1 VVAAQYGPIVVAAST
16 SEEGFSAN
24 PDQLQGLRVVDG
36 QRIWTF
42 RCDDDGAMQLR
53 FAGADLGDD
62 PGAGR
67 ITEFA
72 EQPSIVA
79 ACSNTTVSINP
90 QTGKKLKR

>member
-1 VVAAQYGPIVVAAST
+1 MVTPTSSRACGWPTAS
-16 SEEGFSAN
+16 G
-24 PDQLQGLRVVDG
+24 V
-36 QRIWTF
+36 WTF
-42 RCDDDGAMQLR
+42 RCDDDGAMRLR

-62 PGAGR
+62 PDAGR

-90 QTGKKLKR
+90 QTGKKVKQ